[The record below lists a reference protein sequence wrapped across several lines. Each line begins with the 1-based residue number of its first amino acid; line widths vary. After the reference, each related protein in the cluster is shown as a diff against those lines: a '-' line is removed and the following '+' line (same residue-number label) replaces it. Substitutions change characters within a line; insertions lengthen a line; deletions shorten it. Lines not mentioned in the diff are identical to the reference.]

1 MKVPPDR
8 KSAIFIKAYRTFL
21 SAEGK
26 MDIDQIVGLYK
37 DMAPT
42 LHKKASLKDIDIEA
56 FIYSFLRLPQV
67 MHEVNNII
75 LAQTDDIFHR
85 EGYKIEFWTEVAA
98 PARRR
103 KMYYNN
109 EGTLAIFINSVT
121 DLDDVVCLLTSFQI
135 EWNKMHAV
143 LQSIKGKI
151 SEKQKDELQK
161 TLGIDDANWERM
173 ERIFSDQMY
182 EWFLAIT
189 NVSPRKF
196 QVRLLRGSYVD
207 YKKAAQRWFENIITH
222 TRYKDISSRPL
233 YFVSSNTH
241 SLVNNITGWVIR
253 LEKELI
259 EYLNERRM
267 ERFLDYWRE
276 IEKGEHPGSREN
288 FLWYILKKYEKE
300 NPKIR
305 EERQKFE
312 RELGIDFIEAKHYLD
327 IDAQVLSLKDIMR
340 RGLANKL
347 NMKVAPFTK
356 SDALI
361 LNIDYPLGA
370 GAYMVLSTVLQNVN
384 LVRGIYILGKASF
397 LHGNIG
403 DIALPDSVYD
413 TFSDNTYIFKNA
425 FTKRYFERFTSG
437 SILTK
442 QRIVT
447 SKGTFLHSLDTIQQY
462 FLHDYTILEME
473 NGPYLNAIYEMVQ
486 YARYPIGQTID
497 LMSTPVD
504 IGIIHYA
511 SDTPFTKAVTLG
523 TRNLGYEGVESTYVS
538 SYAILKRIFEY
549 EQRFV

>member
-1 MKVPPDR
+1 MKVLPDR
-8 KSAIFIKAYRTFL
+8 KTAVFIKAYRTFL
-21 SAEGK
+21 SADGK
-26 MDIDQIVGLYK
+26 MEIDQIIRLYR
-37 DMAPT
+37 DMEPL
-42 LHKKASLKDIDIEA
+42 LHKKASSAEIDIEA

-67 MHEVNNII
+67 MHEVSNVI

-85 EGYKIEFWTEVAA
+85 EGYKTEFWTEVAA

-135 EWNKMHAV
+135 EWNKMHEA
-143 LQSIKGKI
+143 LQPFKGKI
-151 SEKQKDELQK
+151 LDKQKKALQG
-161 TLGIDDANWERM
+161 TLVIDDTNWKRM
-173 ERIFSDQMY
+173 ERIWADRTC
-182 EWFLAIT
+182 EWFSAIADGR
-189 NVSPRKF
+189 PRKF

-207 YKKAAQRWFENIITH
+207 YKKAAQRWFENIIKH

-241 SLVNNITGWVIR
+241 SLVNNITGWVVR
-253 LEKELI
+253 LEKQLI
-259 EYLNERRM
+259 EYLHERRM
-267 ERFLDYWRE
+267 VRFLDYWRQ
-276 IEKGEHPGSREN
+276 IEKGEHQGSREN

-305 EERQKFE
+305 EERNKFE
-312 RELGIDFIEAKHYLD
+312 HDLGIDFVEAKHYLD
-327 IDAQVLSLKDIMR
+327 VDAQVLSLKDIIN
-340 RGLANKL
+340 RGLADKL
-347 NMKVAPFTK
+347 NIDAK
-356 SDALI
+356 SLSNSEALI

-403 DIALPDSVYD
+403 DIALPDRVYD

-425 FTKRYFERFTSG
+425 FTKKYFERFTAG
-437 SILTK
+437 SILTN
-442 QRIVT
+442 QRVVT
-447 SKGTFLHSLDTIQQY
+447 SKGTFLHSLDMVQQY
-462 FLHDYTILEME
+462 FLQDYTILEME
-473 NGPYLNAIYEMVQ
+473 NGPYLNAVYEMVQ
-486 YARYPIGQTID
+486 YGRYPIGQTID
-497 LMSTPVD
+497 LISTPID